1 MKKRFMNVVL
11 LLLVGL
17 IGISTFPISTFAEE
31 NTLRVGL
38 EAAYPP
44 FNWTQQTAQNGA
56 VPIEGSNEFANG
68 YDVQMAKKIAE
79 GLGKKL
85 VLVKIEWDGL
95 VPALTSG
102 RIDLIMA
109 GMSPTA
115 ERAKQIDFSDAYYES
130 DLVMVVSE
138 KGKYADASKLDD
150 FTGADI
156 VAQLNTFHDTVIDQ
170 IPGVN
175 HLEPMSDF
183 SIMRVAVQTGK
194 ADGYIAERPE
204 AMAAE
209 TAGVGLKMVDL
220 NPGFDT
226 DKSDTSIA
234 IGIKKGNP
242 IRDRLNQILAEVSK
256 DERLELMDEMNI
268 LQNKEENEGEGLSRF
283 LNNMKTIFIENKSNF
298 LRGTGYTVL
307 ISFIGTVLGL
317 VLGLIVGIIRTIP
330 ESLKKSKNFVLNI
343 FKALANI
350 YVQVLRGTPMI
361 VQSVLV
367 YFGLLQF
374 AGINLSPMQ
383 AAFLVVSVNTGAY
396 LSEVVRGGINS
407 IDKGQFEAAR
417 SLGMNHYQTMTQV
430 ILPQAIKNII
440 PAIGN
445 EFIVNIKDTSVLN
458 VIAVNELFFTTK
470 SIVGGNLM
478 YFETYLITSIIYLT
492 LTLSIASFL
501 NFVERKLADPNSY
514 VKTGKTDVMK
524 SAN

>member
-1 MKKRFMNVVL
+1 MRKRIVNLIL
-11 LLLVGL
+11 LL
-17 IGISTFPISTFAEE
+17 GILLPSIFVFSSPVKAEE
-31 NTLRVGL
+31 DTIRIGL

-44 FNWTQQTAQNGA
+44 FNWTQKTADNGA
-56 VPIEGSNEFANG
+56 LPIEGSNEYANG

-79 GLGKKL
+79 ALGKKP
-85 VLVKIEWDGL
+85 VIIKIEWDGL

-115 ERAKQIDFSDAYYES
+115 ERAKQIDFSDGYYQS
-130 DLVMVVSE
+130 DLVMVVNA
-138 KGKYADASKLDD
+138 KGPYAYAKSLED
-150 FTGADI
+150 FSGADI

-194 ADGYIAERPE
+194 ADGYVAERPE
-204 AMAAE
+204 AMAAAR
-209 TAGVGLKMVDL
+209 AGVGLKMAELD
-220 NPGFDT
+220 PGFETSPEDT
-226 DKSDTSIA
+226 QIA
-234 IGIKKGNP
+234 IGIKKGSP
-242 IRDRLNQILAEVSK
+242 LKDQLNEILATISQE
-256 DERLELMDEMNI
+256 ERMDLMDEMNI
-268 LQNKEENEGEGLSRF
+268 LQDKGDDDREGLERF
-283 LNNMKTIFIENKSNF
+283 LSNMKNVFIENKDNF
-298 LRGTGYTVL
+298 LRGTAFTII
-307 ISFIGTVLGL
+307 ISFVGTVLGL
-317 VLGLIVGIIRTIP
+317 AIGLIVGIIRTIP
-330 ESLKKSKNFVLNI
+330 PSLNKGKNFFLNLLKVLV
-343 FKALANI
+343 NI

-374 AGINLSPMQ
+374 AGINLSPME

-407 IDKGQFEAAR
+407 IDPGQFEAAS
-417 SLGMNHYQTMTQV
+417 SLGMTHFQTMTQV
-430 ILPQAIKNII
+430 VLPQTLKNII
-440 PAIGN
+440 PSIGN

-478 YFETYLITSIIYLT
+478 YFETYFITSLIYLT
-492 LTLSIASFL
+492 LTLSIAYL
-501 NFVERKLADPNSY
+501 LHLVEARLADPDLYS
-514 VKTGKTDVMK
+514 KTNKTDVMK

>member
-31 NTLRVGL
+31 NALRVGL

-130 DLVMVVSE
+130 DLVMVVNE
-138 KGKYADASKLDD
+138 KGKYADASKLED

-194 ADGYIAERPE
+194 ADGYVTERPE

-220 NPGFDT
+220 NSGFDT

-242 IRDRLNQILAEVSK
+242 IKDRLNQILAEVSK

-514 VKTGKTDVMK
+514 VKTGNTDVMK

>member
-1 MKKRFMNVVL
+1 MRRRIYCL
-11 LLLVGL
+11 LLALLLVSASVFIL
-17 IGISTFPISTFAEE
+17 PSQAKASED
-31 NTLRVGL
+31 NVLRIGL

-44 FNWTQQTAQNGA
+44 FNWTQKTAANGA
-56 VPIEGSNEFANG
+56 VPIEGSSDFANG
-68 YDVQMAKKIAE
+68 YDVQMARKIAE
-79 GLGKKL
+79 SLGKDL
-85 VLVKIEWDGL
+85 VAVKIEWDGL

-130 DLVMVVSE
+130 DLVMVVSGDGAYSQAKSLE
-138 KGKYADASKLDD
+138 D
-150 FTGADI
+150 FSAARI

-170 IPGVN
+170 IPQVN
-175 HLEPMSDF
+175 HLEAMSDF

-194 ADGYIAERPE
+194 ADGYVAERPE
-204 AMAAE
+204 AMAAQA
-209 TAGVGLKMVDL
+209 AGVGLMMVDL
-220 NPGFDT
+220 NPGFETSPEDT
-226 DKSDTSIA
+226 QIA
-234 IGIKKGNP
+234 IGIKKDNP
-242 IRDRLNQILAEVSK
+242 LREELNEILATISL
-256 DERLELMDEMNI
+256 DQRLDLMDQMNK
-268 LQNKEENEGEGLSRF
+268 LQNSEDQAGSF
-283 LNNMKTIFIENKSNF
+283 MTNMKNIFAENKGNF
-298 LRGTGYTVL
+298 LRGTGITL
-307 ISFIGTVLGL
+307 IISLVGTLVGLLIGLF
-317 VLGLIVGIIRTIP
+317 VGIIRTIP
-330 ESLKKSKNFVLNI
+330 ASLNKGKNLVLNI
-343 FKALANI
+343 LKALANV

-374 AGINLSPMQ
+374 AGINLSPME

-396 LSEVVRGGINS
+396 LSEVVRAGINS
-407 IDKGQFEAAR
+407 IDQGQFEAA
-417 SLGMNHYQTMTQV
+417 SALGMTHFQTMTQV
-430 ILPQAIKNII
+430 VLPQALRNII

-492 LTLSIASFL
+492 LTLSIAYFL
-501 NFVERKLADPNSY
+501 HFVEKMLADPETY
-514 VKTGKTDVMK
+514 VRSKRTDVMK